1 MFSETCH
8 RCSAAV
14 TKTSSMITNLSS
26 HINFSVSSKN
36 SRLINCRCHTHPVSN
51 RSGRKH
57 HSTLLDS
64 GWRPFLHLFLGLL
77 IFHPRTAMSS
87 PLRKSGSSSSS
98 TDLGEHIRHQR
109 PAKWINPC
117 RIPTTIP
124 ALPSDFEVQQQSD
137 VDIFQN
143 IITQVSKAE
152 HQAREFMG
160 AFFEESFGTKLK
172 NDKYK
177 DIHQDWIGNVAVN
190 IGKYLGEEVDP
201 EKLDALT
208 VKETLRSMYEG
219 LQKFA
224 VGLEQIVLDQA
235 VYGGNFHQHFHE
247 AEFQLKYV
255 LCELQIAML
264 EKSISHEDITRE
276 IMSQTYRDLDDRT
289 ARNLRDWLIFR
300 DYVNVL
306 EYLKQVFK
314 YFLEKSKI
322 P

>member
-1 MFSETCH
+1 M
-8 RCSAAV
+8 
-14 TKTSSMITNLSS
+14 
-26 HINFSVSSKN
+26 
-36 SRLINCRCHTHPVSN
+36 SN
-51 RSGRKH
+51 
-57 HSTLLDS
+57 
-64 GWRPFLHLFLGLL
+64 
-77 IFHPRTAMSS
+77 

-98 TDLGEHIRHQR
+98 ADFAERIRHQR

-143 IITQVSKAE
+143 ILTQVSKAE
-152 HQAREFMG
+152 NQAREFMG
-160 AFFEESFGTKLK
+160 AFFEESFGTKLN
-172 NDKYK
+172 NDQYK

-235 VYGGNFHQHFHE
+235 VYGGNFHHHFHE

-276 IMSQTYRDLDDRT
+276 IMSQTYRDMDDRT

-306 EYLKQVFK
+306 EYLRQVFK

-322 P
+322 L